1 MDILPNSRWVS
12 DRQLCS
18 GLFFLSETFTSSLC
32 VYSGTM
38 FGFTLLLHE
47 HFGNIMQYLRQ
58 RLRTFTFLCT
68 KTRTDVYMKSIRFI
82 WCVYIYIHTEIDYML
97 MFMHTYLYKAKVLNE
112 QVKMLLATKV
122 EFNYCNI
129 HPSKNGVKS
138 TRCAP
143 PEDSSAHPMA
153 AVCARWDLPCRC
165 SCPSPSNIWELL

>member
-1 MDILPNSRWVS
+1 MGIRLTALQWSVFPFWDFYK
-12 DRQLCS
+12 Q
-18 GLFFLSETFTSSLC
+18 SLC
-32 VYSGTM
+32 LQWNNVWLYITAAWALWEYNAVPEAEAENFYIFMHKNTDRRIHEIHQVYPVC
-38 FGFTLLLHE
+38 
-47 HFGNIMQYLRQ
+47 I
-58 RLRTFTFLCT
+58 
-68 KTRTDVYMKSIRFI
+68 
-82 WCVYIYIHTEIDYML
+82 YIYTHTEIDYML